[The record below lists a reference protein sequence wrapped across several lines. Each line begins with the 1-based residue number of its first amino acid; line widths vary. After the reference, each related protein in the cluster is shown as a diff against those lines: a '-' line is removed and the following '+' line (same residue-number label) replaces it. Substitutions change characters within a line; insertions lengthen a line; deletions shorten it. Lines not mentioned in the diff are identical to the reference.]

1 MRTHRTEHRVI
12 RRAAAVALLA
22 GIAAAATPLRAQ
34 EEEELPAYLADRG
47 TGISTSLFGTY
58 VRQGELLVYAF
69 YEYTKNTFE
78 EYKPSELGFVGD
90 GEFAGRSVEEE
101 HLLFLA
107 YGFTDRLAVELEGSL
122 YTTATLDKD
131 PDDPSAV
138 PQRLEESGL
147 GEIEGQLRWR
157 WKRETERRPELYSF
171 LEVVFPVQSDDV
183 LIGAQDWEFAAGF
196 GAIRGYRWGT
206 ITGRLSVKHDAEDAA
221 VEPGEY
227 AFEYLKKVSP
237 RWRLV
242 GTLEGE
248 DDEIA
253 AIGEA
258 QWFFSRHGFLK
269 LNCGFGLTEKAPDI
283 APEVGVI
290 FSFGSG
296 RAAP

>member
-1 MRTHRTEHRVI
+1 VLGAL
-12 RRAAAVALLA
+12 AAAGPA
-22 GIAAAATPLRAQ
+22 RAQ
-34 EEEELPAYLADRG
+34 DGEPPAYLADRG

-78 EYKPSELGFVGD
+78 EYKPSELGFAGEQ
-90 GEFAGRSVEEE
+90 EFAGTSVEEE

-107 YGFTDRLAVELEGSL
+107 YGATDRLAVELEGSL
-122 YTTATLDKD
+122 YTTASLDKD
-131 PDDPSAV
+131 PDDTTAV
-138 PQRLEESGL
+138 PERIEESGL
-147 GEIEGQLRWR
+147 GEIEGQIRYRWR
-157 WKRETERRPELYSF
+157 PETARRPELYSF
-171 LEVVFPVQSDDV
+171 LEVVFPVQTDEV
-183 LIGAQDWEFAAGF
+183 LIGVQDWEFGAGF
-196 GAIRGYRWGT
+196 GAIRGFRWGT

-227 AFEYLKKVSP
+227 AFEYLKRVSP

-248 DDEIA
+248 DDEVA

-258 QWFFSRHGFLK
+258 QWFFRHGFLK

-290 FSFGSG
+290 FSFGAG
-296 RAAP
+296 KAAP